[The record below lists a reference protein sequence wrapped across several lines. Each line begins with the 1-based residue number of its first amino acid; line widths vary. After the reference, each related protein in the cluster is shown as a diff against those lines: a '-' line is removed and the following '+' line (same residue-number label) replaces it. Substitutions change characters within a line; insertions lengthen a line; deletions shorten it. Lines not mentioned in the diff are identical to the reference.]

1 MSESRKAPP
10 PAPQIAAVPQTTP
23 FVAPEVL
30 ARRFGHSDMLR
41 LGANESAFGPSPRAV
56 AAISAEAARNSWYGD
71 PESYEL
77 RSALARR
84 LGCDVENIIVGSGI
98 DDLHSLVVRTFC
110 APGSVALETEGTY
123 ATFAYHVAAYG
134 VRLRTVP
141 YRADG
146 TNDVDALIDVTR
158 RERPKMIYLANPDNP
173 SGTFVE
179 PQAVAALRDALSPE
193 QVLVLDEAYSDFVSP
208 QKLLAPLIDPQVIR
222 MRTFSKAYGLAGA
235 RIGYAICDSAIVR
248 TFQNIRQHFGVNR
261 NGQIAALAALDDD
274 AFIAE
279 VVTEVGRGRQEY
291 YALAARHG
299 LRAVPSLTNFVCVEV
314 GRKAQ
319 AEAFLE
325 ELLRRGVFVRK
336 PSAPPLDGY
345 IRVTV
350 GTPEERRRFAQIFA
364 ETLEAMSLGAPS

>member
-56 AAISAEAARNSWYGD
+56 AAIRAEAARNSWYGD

-146 TNDVDALIDVTR
+146 TNDIDSLIDVTR

-279 VVTEVGRGRQEY
+279 VVAEVERGRQEY